1 MHTHA
6 RRADLPA
13 LTSLRALAALTV
25 FAFHLGRWGIVST
38 GPLGYGYAG
47 VTFFFVLSGFV
58 LTWSHNPDRSRR
70 DFYVGRF
77 ARVWPSH
84 GVIWVLLLLVPLA
97 TRPFT
102 AGQAALNVLLVQAW
116 VPDAAF
122 HLNGVTWSLSC
133 EASFYLLF
141 PFALDALTRLRLT
154 AAWLVVAGLLSL
166 QGVLTLW
173 VASWPDQGAWATVV
187 FTNPLLRLPE
197 FLVGVVAARHVVEGR
212 RVGWGWVTAPAAIV
226 GFLGWHDRPDAD
238 IWAVPVAALVVM
250 TAARSDL
257 AGAGLR
263 VLRNRWLVVAGQ
275 VSFAF
280 YLVHELVIT
289 NLRDALGV
297 GAPAAVVM
305 LVVSA
310 ALAVVLH
317 YGVERPAQRQVMRL
331 AAGNHGDGG
340 NPPARSRF
348 LYQRP

>member
-197 FLVGVVAARHVVEGR
+197 FLVGVCSTPR
-212 RVGWGWVTAPAAIV
+212 R
-226 GFLGWHDRPDAD
+226 
-238 IWAVPVAALVVM
+238 
-250 TAARSDL
+250 
-257 AGAGLR
+257 
-263 VLRNRWLVVAGQ
+263 
-275 VSFAF
+275 
-280 YLVHELVIT
+280 
-289 NLRDALGV
+289 
-297 GAPAAVVM
+297 
-305 LVVSA
+305 
-310 ALAVVLH
+310 
-317 YGVERPAQRQVMRL
+317 
-331 AAGNHGDGG
+331 DGG
-340 NPPARSRF
+340 NPPASLKFSVPTPVTRGRPRSLRQARGRF
-348 LYQRP
+348 SGRKCPPPSPRLPLREARAPLPVTSRRPAR